1 MYTEKP
7 SQNAPSPAEIAHG
20 KRALLLLALSAISA
34 LLSILL
40 LFHTLNPE
48 GVYVYAYDVTA
59 SGEKESGKSSQYH
72 LKDDGIAVY
81 QSGGT
86 TANGTWYK
94 DGSQIVIT
102 IYSEKAIFT
111 RRGDKLIEYHEGGG
125 KTVYVR
131 D

>member
-1 MYTEKP
+1 MHTE
-7 SQNAPSPAEIAHG
+7 QASPQTQSEIAHG
-20 KRALLLLALSAISA
+20 KRALLLLALSALSA

-59 SGEKESGKSSQYH
+59 SGERENGKSSEYH

-81 QSGGT
+81 QSGST
-86 TANGTWYK
+86 TAEGTWHK
-94 DGSQIVIT
+94 DGLKIIIN
-102 IYSEKAIFT
+102 IYGERATFT

-131 D
+131 E